1 MNFPLF
7 FVFQEAAIMLPAFP
21 SAELK
26 TSLQEAAWV
35 TRSPALNVAVSGCT
49 GPLLWTGKLML
60 LYQYC

>member
-35 TRSPALNVAVSGCT
+35 TRSPALNVAVSGCRV
-49 GPLLWTGKLML
+49 PR
-60 LYQYC
+60 YI